1 MDLPTCKFVQNT
13 QSAATRNAQAVT
25 NPALLL
31 FFPLRFGSAP
41 FGKNGFSSRIVHAF
55 ESLDYMKVGLV
66 YGAMLVI
73 MDERGNSVWIA
84 KCVECKCRFYP

>member
-31 FFPLRFGSAP
+31 FFPLRFGCAP
-41 FGKNGFSSRIVHAF
+41 FGKNGFSSRIVRAF
-55 ESLDYMKVGLV
+55 ESLEYMKVSLV

-73 MDERGNSVWIA
+73 MDQRGNPVCIA
-84 KCVECKCRFYP
+84 KCVKCKRRLYP